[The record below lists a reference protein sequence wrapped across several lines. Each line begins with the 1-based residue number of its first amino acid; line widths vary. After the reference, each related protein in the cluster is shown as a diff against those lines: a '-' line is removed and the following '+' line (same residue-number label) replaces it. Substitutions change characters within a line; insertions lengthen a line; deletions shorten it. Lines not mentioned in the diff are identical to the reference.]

1 MSHMLIEIS
10 ACDVFLS
17 ALQLA
22 KSPFWGPKS
31 HPKPLGSAS
40 AIWRAQDLFP
50 RGVPLLSKLLTGA
63 ASPTN
68 TLLTL

>member
-1 MSHMLIEIS
+1 MLIEIG

-22 KSPFWGPKS
+22 KSPFGGPKP
-31 HPKPLGSAS
+31 HPKPLVYTP
-40 AIWRAQDLFP
+40 AIWRAQDLFLS
-50 RGVPLLSKLLTGA
+50 GVPLLSKPLTGA

-68 TLLTL
+68 PLLTL